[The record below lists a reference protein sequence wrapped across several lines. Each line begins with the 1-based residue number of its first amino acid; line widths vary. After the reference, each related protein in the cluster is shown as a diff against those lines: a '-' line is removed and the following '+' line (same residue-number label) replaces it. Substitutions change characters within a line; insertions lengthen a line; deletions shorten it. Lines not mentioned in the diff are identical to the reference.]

1 MVKAPRDGVF
11 LLFGADFSEIVRK
24 WLDSVC
30 ISVYTVYMGSIQYT
44 IRNIPE
50 PVNRVLR
57 QRAKRTGKSFNQVLV
72 EALEQAVGMV
82 YKPKK
87 VKHIDLDWFIGGNS
101 LDKEEFEKSMEW
113 LDSLPNDLEDNF
125 KYS

>member
-1 MVKAPRDGVF
+1 MF

-24 WLDSVC
+24 WRKWLDSVC
-30 ISVYTVYMGSIQYT
+30 IFVYTVYMSSIQYT

-57 QRAKRTGKSFNQVLV
+57 QRAKRTGKSFNQILI
-72 EALEQAVGMV
+72 EALQRASGVVCEPEPR
-82 YKPKK
+82 YT
-87 VKHIDLDWFIGGNS
+87 DLDWLKGTMTAE
-101 LDKEEFEKSMEW
+101 DKKAFDDAAEW

-125 KYS
+125 KY